1 MDMGDC
7 LKCSRCCGDDRDVM
21 VNECKEKLGDG
32 SNMICSFDSSVNRC
46 DQTTPQPTPI
56 ISHVDPK
63 HDVPY
68 TTQKS
73 NHSIQAKDQDYLA
86 AIVITVVIIV
96 VLAFCLCSSFFK
108 RRLTQMFIWCN
119 TTVEKEDHHSS
130 SAMEG
135 KLTSNHKEQSGKN
148 AKLYSEFALIIFSF
162 EILSFLKLK
171 NRIDR
176 RGS

>member
-1 MDMGDC
+1 MGDC
-7 LKCSRCCGDDRDVM
+7 LKCSRCCGDDRDVV

-46 DQTTPQPTPI
+46 DQTTPQPTPT

-86 AIVITVVIIV
+86 AIVITVGIIV
-96 VLAFCLCSSFFK
+96 VLAFCLCSFFCM
-108 RRLTQMFIWCN
+108 RRLTQMCN
-119 TTVEKEDHHSS
+119 TIVEEEDHHSS
-130 SAMEG
+130 PAMEG
-135 KLTSNHKEQSGKN
+135 KLTSNHEEQSGKN
-148 AKLYSEFALIIFSF
+148 AKLYSELALIIFSF